1 MGWDTMLQEDM
12 DDKKPGEVA
21 GRDGV
26 VGRDEDALFG

>member
-12 DDKKPGEVA
+12 DDEKPGEVA

-26 VGRDEDALFG
+26 MGCDEHALFG